1 MKELKKHWFVEAE
14 GVRLSTT
21 IYGQFLCIVALV
33 ELDGVEY
40 EHGSFWA

>member
-1 MKELKKHWFVEAE
+1 MKKHWFVQVGAE
-14 GVRLSTT
+14 RLSTP